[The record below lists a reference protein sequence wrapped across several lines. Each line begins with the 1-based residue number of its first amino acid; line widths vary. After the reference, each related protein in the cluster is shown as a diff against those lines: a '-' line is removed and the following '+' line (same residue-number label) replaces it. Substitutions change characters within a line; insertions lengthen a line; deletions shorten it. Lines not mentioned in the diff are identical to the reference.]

1 MAHGKDGNHGDYRQ
15 NHIKHIN
22 DMVHGLDG
30 NHGDYCTHDPNKRMV
45 GKEETEKEL
54 WAYTKIRSK

>member
-54 WAYTKIRSK
+54 